1 MEEISDDENKKEEK
15 EEKKE
20 KEEKEKKEK
29 KEEKENIKEKKENI
43 KEEDINTL
51 TKKLEEKFTIED
63 TMNISFKKLISKN
76 ILYCSLRYDKYTKYN
91 PYDNDI
97 CFSISLEDKPPY
109 KIIDIKCLS
118 NFRVP
123 SLCDN
128 RNLYKAIMKLKSK
141 KINSNEEEQINTNEK
156 DNKDKDKDKE
166 NLNKINVIDANNGDW
181 NDIYS
186 LEKVINL
193 IPEFIGVLR
202 INDENKN
209 LYKLGSGE
217 YDIDKIYEMNDFLIN
232 WKNNFYRGKQIMDS
246 KEYNRYIIITDIYFI
261 LLSPLEEFKNK
272 GKLIFYGYLY
282 KCEKKEN
289 ITDKNII
296 KLIWSDKNNEDF
308 LIEIEME
315 NKQQVDELLLNFNK
329 KIEGLTK
336 RYTNLKLPNK

>member
-1 MEEISDDENKKEEK
+1 MEEISDEENK
-15 EEKKE
+15 KKE
-20 KEEKEKKEK
+20 KEEKEP
-29 KEEKENIKEKKENI
+29 KENL

-51 TKKLEEKFTIED
+51 KKKLEEKFNIED
-63 TMNISFKKLISKN
+63 TMKLSFKKLISKN

-97 CFSISLEDKPPY
+97 CISISLEDKPPH

-118 NFRVP
+118 NFRIP

-141 KINSNEEEQINTNEK
+141 KTNSNEEEEITTNEK
-156 DNKDKDKDKE
+156 DNKEKDKDKKEE
-166 NLNKINVIDANNGDW
+166 NLNKINVIDDNNEEW

-186 LEKVINL
+186 LEKVIDL
-193 IPEFIGVLR
+193 IPEFINILR

-209 LYKLGSGE
+209 FYKLGSGE
-217 YDIDKIYEMNDFLIN
+217 YDIDKIYEINDFLIS
-232 WKNNFYRGKQIMDS
+232 WRNNFYRGKQIMNN
-246 KEYNRYIIITDIYFI
+246 KEYDRYIIITDIYFI
-261 LLSPLEEFKNK
+261 LLNPLEEFKNK

-289 ITDKNII
+289 IADKNII
-296 KLIWSDKNNEDF
+296 KLIWSDKNNDDF
-308 LIEIEME
+308 LVEIKME
-315 NKQQVDELLLNFNK
+315 NKQKVDELLLTFNK

-336 RYTNLKLPNK
+336 RYSDLKLPTSK